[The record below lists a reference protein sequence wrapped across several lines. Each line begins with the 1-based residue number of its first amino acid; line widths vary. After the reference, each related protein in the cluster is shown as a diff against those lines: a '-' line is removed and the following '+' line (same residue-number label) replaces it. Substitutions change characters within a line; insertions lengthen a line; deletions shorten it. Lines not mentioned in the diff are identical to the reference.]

1 MSIAK
6 KVAAATAIT
15 ATLAL
20 SVLTG
25 AKFHKP
31 INGAVNSVQ
40 TKISNVFTKKA
51 EVKPKVKPE
60 AEKTESAEKTA
71 PVVKVDAAK

>member
-15 ATLAL
+15 TALAL
-20 SVLTG
+20 SVLAG

-31 INGAVNSVQ
+31 INGTIDSVQ
-40 TKISNVFTKKA
+40 GRLSNVFTKKA
-51 EVKPKVKPE
+51 EVKSEAKPE
-60 AEKTESAEKTA
+60 VKKAESVEKTA
-71 PVVKVDAAK
+71 PDATANATK

>member
-40 TKISNVFTKKA
+40 TKISNL
-51 EVKPKVKPE
+51 
-60 AEKTESAEKTA
+60 
-71 PVVKVDAAK
+71 

>member
-20 SVLTG
+20 SVLAG

-51 EVKPKVKPE
+51 EVKPEVKPK
-60 AEKTESAEKTA
+60 AESAEKTA
-71 PVVKVDAAK
+71 PVVKVDVAK

>member
-20 SVLTG
+20 SVLAG

-51 EVKPKVKPE
+51 EVEVEPE
-60 AEKTESAEKTA
+60 AKKAESVEKTA
-71 PVVKVDAAK
+71 PDATADATK

>member
-20 SVLTG
+20 SVLAG

-40 TKISNVFTKKA
+40 TKVSSVFTKKA
-51 EVKPKVKPE
+51 EVKPE
-60 AEKTESAEKTA
+60 AKKAESAEKTA